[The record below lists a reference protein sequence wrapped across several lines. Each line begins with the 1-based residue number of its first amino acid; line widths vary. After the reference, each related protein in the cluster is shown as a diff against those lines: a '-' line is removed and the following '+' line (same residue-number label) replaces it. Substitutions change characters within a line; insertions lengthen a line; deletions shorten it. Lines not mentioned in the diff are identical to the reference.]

1 MAQETDGS
9 ARKTVDKAM
18 RVLNAFTHERSE
30 FAIGELA
37 RELDMHKSVVSRL
50 VAALRRWRILEQD
63 PDTRLVRVGVG
74 AFRLGSIFATRQNIV
89 RVVTPYLGALVART
103 GHSAHA
109 VLLDGNR
116 ALVVATV
123 ESPHALR
130 VIMRVGEHRP
140 LHSTA
145 SGKIF
150 LALGDPALLLAT
162 ERERGLARFT
172 AGTVADPARLR
183 AQLTRIRREGIA
195 WNEGENNPG
204 AGGVSAPVLDEG
216 GNVVAAISS
225 VFPLNVVDAAER
237 AALGKETLLA
247 AKRASQAFAASVEPP
262 APGAARARRAPRRAP
277 AAGKERETP
286 RLSAAGRARR

>member
-1 MAQETDGS
+1 MQQETDGS

-18 RVLNAFTHERSE
+18 QVLNAFTHERSE
-30 FAIGELA
+30 LSVSELA
-37 RELDMHKSVVSRL
+37 RELGMHKSVVSRL
-50 VAALRRWRILEQD
+50 VSALRRWRILEQD
-63 PDTRLVRVGVG
+63 PDTRLIRVGVG

-116 ALVVATV
+116 GLVVATV

-150 LALGDPALLLAT
+150 LALGDPALLLAV
-162 ERERGLARFT
+162 ERERGLARYT
-172 AGTVADPARLR
+172 AGTVTDPARLR

-195 WNEGENNPG
+195 WNEGENHTG
-204 AGGVSAPVLDEG
+204 AGGVSAAVLDEG

-237 AALGKETLLA
+237 AALGKETLA
-247 AKRASQAFAASVEPP
+247 AARRASQAFAASTQAP
-262 APGAARARRAPRRAP
+262 AAPRRA
-277 AAGKERETP
+277 
-286 RLSAAGRARR
+286 RARAHA

>member
-1 MAQETDGS
+1 MQQQTDAS

-18 RVLNAFTHERSE
+18 QVLNAFTHERNE
-30 FAIGELA
+30 LAIGELA
-37 RELDMHKSVVSRL
+37 RELGMHKSVVSRL
-50 VAALRRWRILEQD
+50 VSALRRWRILEQD

-116 ALVVATV
+116 GLVVATV

-145 SGKIF
+145 SGKVF
-150 LALGDPALLLAT
+150 LALGDPALLLAV
-162 ERERGLARFT
+162 EREHGLGRYT
-172 AGTVADPARLR
+172 AGTITDPARLR

-195 WNEGENNPG
+195 WNEGENHTG
-204 AGGVSAPVLDEG
+204 AGGVSAAVLDEG

-237 AALGKETLLA
+237 AALGKETRLA
-247 AKRASQAFAASVEPP
+247 ARRASQAFAASPEGPGAPP
-262 APGAARARRAPRRAP
+262 ATGPRARR
-277 AAGKERETP
+277 TV
-286 RLSAAGRARR
+286 ARRVSSARAAKPA